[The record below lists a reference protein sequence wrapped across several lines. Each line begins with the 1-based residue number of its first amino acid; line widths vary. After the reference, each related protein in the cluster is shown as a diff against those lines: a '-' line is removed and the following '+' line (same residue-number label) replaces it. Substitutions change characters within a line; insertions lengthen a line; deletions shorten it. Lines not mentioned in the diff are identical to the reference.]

1 MWIRSLDNNI
11 HFGRNVWVSM
21 NHITHFTVRQL
32 PSQRGDS
39 PAKYGVEIYLDAS
52 QKPIQPRF
60 QMTQDQVSVLVYRGT
75 EKKCQR
81 FIKRKL
87 RWQFIS
93 QWIGY
98 LVAGGVGAVLT
109 YLFQQLK

>member
-1 MWIRSLDNNI
+1 MWIKSLDNNI

-32 PSQRGDS
+32 PSQRDDS
-39 PAKYGVEIYLDAS
+39 PAKYGVDVYLDAS

-60 QMTQDQVSVLVYRGT
+60 QMTQDQASVLVYRGT
-75 EKKCQR
+75 SEECE
-81 FIKRKL
+81 
-87 RWQFIS
+87 QFIREKTGLQTAW

-98 LVAGGVGAVLT
+98 LVAGGVGAMLT
-109 YLFQQLK
+109 LIFS

>member
-1 MWIRSLDNNI
+1 MWIKSLDNNI

-32 PSQRGDS
+32 PSQRDDS
-39 PAKYGVEIYLDAS
+39 PAKYGVDVYLDAS

-60 QMTQDQVSVLVYRGT
+60 QMTQDQASVLVYRGT
-75 EKKCQR
+75 SEECE
-81 FIKRKL
+81 
-87 RWQFIS
+87 QFIREKIGLQTAW

-98 LVAGGVGAVLT
+98 LVAGGVGAMLT
-109 YLFQQLK
+109 LIFS